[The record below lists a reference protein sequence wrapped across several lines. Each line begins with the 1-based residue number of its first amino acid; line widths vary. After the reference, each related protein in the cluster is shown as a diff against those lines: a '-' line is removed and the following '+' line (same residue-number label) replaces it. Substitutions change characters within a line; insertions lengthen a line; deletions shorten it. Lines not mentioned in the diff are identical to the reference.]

1 MTKSVGDQIVIKWTE
16 NEIHSTEIND
26 RSINKN
32 AAATSFVSNMTFRKS
47 TALVYHSRSYIII
60 RSLSTDSRND

>member
-32 AAATSFVSNMTFRKS
+32 AAATSFVKQHDFPQINCI
-47 TALVYHSRSYIII
+47 SRPQ
-60 RSLSTDSRND
+60 